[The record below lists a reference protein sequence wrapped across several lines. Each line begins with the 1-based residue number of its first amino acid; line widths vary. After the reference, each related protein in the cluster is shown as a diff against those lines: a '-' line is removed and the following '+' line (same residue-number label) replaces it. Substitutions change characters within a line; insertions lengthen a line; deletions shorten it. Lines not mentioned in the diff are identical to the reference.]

1 MGLLVLKVFMNHF
14 TEVVTKEIFALILF
28 VTFVQS
34 FKFLFCRDTCSLETG
49 QNALSV
55 KKQIR

>member
-14 TEVVTKEIFALILF
+14 TEVVTKEIFAFLF

-55 KKQIR
+55 KKHIR